1 MKSFEYTVETQK
13 SFDDAVRAVQARA
26 AENGF
31 RVIHTHDVAE
41 TLNEKGFPCGPLKI
55 VEVCNAR
62 YASEVIQ
69 QDIRAALMLP
79 CPITV
84 YTRNGK
90 TFISALL
97 PTSMAEFLPQAA
109 IQSVAETVEGYVR
122 KIVDEAKE

>member
-13 SFDDAVRAVQARA
+13 SFDDAVRAVQTRA

-31 RVIHTHDVAE
+31 RVLYTHDVAE

-55 VEVCNAR
+55 LEVCNAR
-62 YASEVIQ
+62 YASEIIQ

-84 YTRNGK
+84 YTRTGK

-97 PTSMAEFLPQAA
+97 PTSMAEFLPHAA
-109 IQSVAETVEGYVR
+109 IQSVAETVEGHIR

>member
-1 MKSFEYTVETQK
+1 
-13 SFDDAVRAVQARA
+13 
-26 AENGF
+26 
-31 RVIHTHDVAE
+31 
-41 TLNEKGFPCGPLKI
+41 

-69 QDIRAALMLP
+69 QDIRSALMLP

-90 TFISALL
+90 TFISVLL

-109 IQSVAETVEGYVR
+109 IQSVAETVEGHVR
-122 KIVDEAKE
+122 KIVDEAKG

>member
-13 SFDDAVRAVQARA
+13 SFDDAVHAVQARA

-31 RVIHTHDVAE
+31 RVLHTHDVAA
-41 TLNEKGFPCGPLKI
+41 TLNEKGFPCGPLNI
-55 VEVCNAR
+55 LEVCNAR

-84 YTRNGK
+84 YVRNGK
-90 TFISALL
+90 TCISALL
-97 PTSMAEFLPQAA
+97 PTSMAEFLPHAA
-109 IQSVAETVEGYVR
+109 IHSVAEAVEGHIR
-122 KIVDEAKE
+122 KIVDEAK

>member
-1 MKSFEYTVETQK
+1 
-13 SFDDAVRAVQARA
+13 
-26 AENGF
+26 
-31 RVIHTHDVAE
+31 
-41 TLNEKGFPCGPLKI
+41 

-69 QDIRAALMLP
+69 EDIRAALMLP

-97 PTSMAEFLPQAA
+97 STSMAEFLPHAA
-109 IQSVAETVEGYVR
+109 IHSIAETVGGGTCAR
-122 KIVDEAKE
+122 F

>member
-1 MKSFEYTVETQK
+1 M
-13 SFDDAVRAVQARA
+13 
-26 AENGF
+26 ENGL
-31 RVIHTHDVAE
+31 RVLHTHDVAG

-84 YTRNGK
+84 YTRNDK

-109 IQSVAETVEGYVR
+109 IQSVAETVEGHVR
-122 KIVDEAKE
+122 KIVDEAKG